1 MSDKKTE
8 KLFAKALKVTASSSN
23 TGNYKSAV
31 LRINNA
37 NTVAD
42 LQKLE
47 KSFDHVYNAGHL
59 TVSEFQRLDSKIMD
73 KIARLEAGEGKT
85 LGVSRKSLGV
95 SQASLTGYSGNI
107 RPYDL
112 FEIQQRLEAFCRK
125 NNTSLKALQTKYLSS
140 GFSPTR
146 FRFDLFNAAVVP
158 AYDTAQGKSQVHN
171 RLNAYADD
179 KDVDK
184 AMAFII
190 ARSK

>member
-1 MSDKKTE
+1 MFGLQKGETYEYEDAVETVMGKVRLGKHTGEIILNENSGSYTVWVKGIGNVGIGFRKDEAIADARKNIN
-8 KLFAKALKVTASSSN
+8 AKASK
-23 TGNYKSAV
+23 
-31 LRINNA
+31 
-37 NTVAD
+37 
-42 LQKLE
+42 
-47 KSFDHVYNAGHL
+47 AG
-59 TVSEFQRLDSKIMD
+59 
-73 KIARLEAGEGKT
+73 
-85 LGVSRKSLGV
+85 LGISRKSLGV